1 MEDEFVYGIGFI
13 LQGRDHGEALAPLE
27 KREELTSTRGGA
39 GGIDEAE
46 LTPGMNR
53 RAGAWAA
60 ACGLLVAWI
69 EGGFGLMASG
79 QDAFVRL

>member
-13 LQGRDHGEALAPLE
+13 LQRRDHGESLSPLE
-27 KREELTSTRGGA
+27 KGEELTSTRGGA
-39 GGIDEAE
+39 AGIDEAE

-53 RAGAWAA
+53 RTGAWAA

-69 EGGFGLMASG
+69 EGGIGLMASG